1 LIRKALLIAFL
12 AACAA
17 PASMLAGRESSEAS
31 RDGID
36 QLLQAAEKARDDNRV
51 DDAIRLFRRILSEQP
66 ESEQALWYL
75 GTLLHEKERYAEAR
89 EVLRQFVT
97 IRPDAGPA
105 WALLGL
111 GEFQLREYPRALD
124 HLQRGMALGMGDR
137 KELVQAVFYDVVIL
151 LTRAERFDDSMD
163 MLLKM
168 LASGP
173 RDPALIVPAGL
184 AGLRLPFLPM
194 ELPPDRRE
202 MVSLAGQ
209 AVLAV
214 QTQQYEEAESEFR
227 RLMSAYPNEPGVHFL
242 YGAYLVQLHPN
253 DSVPEFE
260 RELEISPSHVLA
272 RIRLAEHLIAQRD
285 FDRALALARQ
295 AIKLDPGRASAHML
309 AGEALLAAGNAGDG
323 LKELE
328 TAREDDASVT
338 RTHWDLLRAYA
349 AAGRKEDA
357 EREKPP
363 APRATRMR
371 PDDPRWHS
379 DFERARL
386 LSCR

>member
-1 LIRKALLIAFL
+1 LIRNVLLIASL
-12 AACAA
+12 AACAV
-17 PASMLAGRESSEAS
+17 PASMLAGQESSAAS
-31 RDGID
+31 RQSLD
-36 QLLQAAEKARDDNRV
+36 QLLQAAETARDENHIDE
-51 DDAIRLFRRILSEQP
+51 AIRLFQRALSKQP

-75 GTLLHEKERYAEAR
+75 GTLLYEKEQYAEAR
-89 EVLRQFVT
+89 DVLRQFVT

-124 HLQRGMALGMGDR
+124 HLQRAMALGMGDR
-137 KELVQAVFYDVVIL
+137 KELVQAVFYDVAVA
-151 LTRAERFDDSMD
+151 LTREERFDDSMD

-173 RDPALIVPAGL
+173 PDPVLVEPAGL
-184 AGLRLPFLPM
+184 AGLRLPLLPT
-194 ELPPDRRE
+194 EVPPDRRE
-202 MVSLAGQ
+202 LVNLAGR
-209 AVLAV
+209 AVLAL
-214 QTQQYEEAESEFR
+214 QTQHYEEADSGFR
-227 RLMSAYPNEPGVHFL
+227 RLVSAYPKEPGVHFL
-242 YGAYLVQLHPN
+242 YGAYLTELHPD
-253 DSVPEFE
+253 DSVAEFE

-295 AIKLDPGRASAHML
+295 AIKLEPKRASAHML
-309 AGEALLAAGNAGDG
+309 AGEALLAAGNAADG

-328 TAREDDASVT
+328 TAREDDPSVS

-357 EREKPP
+357 EREKLEIEKLHH
-363 APRATRMR
+363 AKSSSR
-371 PDDPRWHS
+371 PSEAGDTQH
-379 DFERARL
+379 
-386 LSCR
+386 

>member
-1 LIRKALLIAFL
+1 LIREVLLIVSV

-17 PASMLAGRESSEAS
+17 GQESSAAS
-31 RDGID
+31 RLSID
-36 QLLQAAEKARDDNRV
+36 QLLQAAGKARDENRL
-51 DDAIRLFRRILSEQP
+51 DEAIRLFERALAEQP

-75 GTLLHEKERYAEAR
+75 GTLFYEKKQYAEAR

-111 GEFQLREYPRALD
+111 GEFKLREYPRALD
-124 HLQRGMALGMGDR
+124 HLQRAMALGMGDR
-137 KELVQAVFYDVVIL
+137 KELVQAVFYDVAVA
-151 LTRAERFDDSMD
+151 LTREERFDDSMD

-168 LASGP
+168 LASGSP
-173 RDPALIVPAGL
+173 DPALVEPAGL
-184 AGLRLPFLPM
+184 AGLRLPLLPT
-194 ELPPDRRE
+194 EVPPDRRE
-202 MVSLAGQ
+202 LVNLAGR
-209 AVLAV
+209 AVLAL
-214 QTQQYEEAESEFR
+214 QTQHYEEADSGFR
-227 RLMSAYPNEPGVHFL
+227 RLVSAYPKEPGVHFL
-242 YGAYLVQLHPN
+242 YGAYLMQLHPD
-253 DSVPEFE
+253 DSVAEFE

-272 RIRLAEHLIAQRD
+272 RIRLAEHLITDGD

-295 AIKLDPGRASAHML
+295 AIKLDPKRASAHML

-328 TAREDDASVT
+328 TARDCDPGVS

-357 EREKPP
+357 EREKQEIEKLYHAKSSGRPTEAGATP
-363 APRATRMR
+363 RDNDAPR
-371 PDDPRWHS
+371 
-379 DFERARL
+379 
-386 LSCR
+386 